1 MHVMVLAALAL
12 GMMLGQAQAAEVK
25 RPNVLFIAIDDLNDW
40 VSCLGGHPQVSTPN
54 IDRLAKRGVLFSNA
68 HCQAPICNPS
78 RVSLL
83 TGVRPSTSGVYDLNQ
98 PLRSAPALE
107 SAVTLPANFKASG
120 YHVLGRGKIYH
131 GKPYVD
137 EWHDFEVSPDARNKQ
152 FRVKPISRLP
162 RIRVRDFGPIDLP
175 EEQFGDVINAQWAAE
190 SLQREFGKP
199 FFMAVGIRLPHVPLY
214 APQKYFERHPKSG
227 VMLPRIKPDDL
238 ADLPP
243 AGLEITR
250 YMDKT
255 PLNHRAVLK
264 TKSWHEAV
272 AAYLAC
278 TEFVDRCVGLMLDSL
293 DKSAHAKDTLV
304 VLWSDHGWHLGEKRL
319 WAKRSLW
326 EESTRVPLIFAGPGL
341 AKGQCSRPV
350 QLLDLYPTLLELCR
364 LAKPQQALE
373 GRSLLPLLRKPSAAW
388 PHPAITTFQRNDH
401 TVRTE
406 DWRYIR
412 YANGDEELYDHTA
425 DPHEWHNLATQPG
438 HDEVLARLRRQL
450 PRVNAGDAPT
460 RKAVR

>member
-1 MHVMVLAALAL
+1 MGWWRIAACLAL
-12 GMMLGQAQAAEVK
+12 GLSFELGQARADEIK

-40 VSCLGGHPQVSTPN
+40 VSCLGGHPQVETPN

-98 PLRSAPALE
+98 PLRRAPALRG
-107 SAVTLPANFKASG
+107 AVTLPANFMASG

-131 GKPYVD
+131 GKPYAD
-137 EWHDFEVSPDARNKQ
+137 EWHDFKVRPDARNKQ

-162 RIRVRDFGPIDLP
+162 KIRVRDFGPIDLP
-175 EEQFGDVINAQWAAE
+175 EEQFGDVINARWAAE
-190 SLQREFGKP
+190 ALKQDFGKP

-214 APQKYFERHPKSG
+214 APQKYFERHPKKG

-243 AGLEITR
+243 AGVAITR

-255 PLNHRAVLK
+255 PLNHEAVLK
-264 TKSWHEAV
+264 TESWHEAV

-278 TEFVDRCVGLMLDSL
+278 TEFVDHCVGLMLDSL
-293 DKSAHAKDTLV
+293 DKSAHAKNTLV

-326 EESTRVPLIFAGPGL
+326 EESTRVPMILAGPGL
-341 AKGQCSRPV
+341 AKGRCGRPV
-350 QLLDLYPTLLELCR
+350 QLLDLYPTLAELCR
-364 LAKPQQALE
+364 LAKPPQTLE
-373 GRSLLPLLRKPSAAW
+373 GHSLLPLLREPRAPW

-401 TVRTE
+401 AIRTE
-406 DWRYIR
+406 RWRYIR
-412 YANGDEELYDHTA
+412 YANGDEELYDHTT
-425 DPHEWHNLATQPG
+425 DTEEWHNLAGEMRFRPVITKF
-438 HDEVLARLRRQL
+438 RSYL
-450 PRVNAGDAPT
+450 PKVNATDAPT
-460 RKAVR
+460 R

>member
-1 MHVMVLAALAL
+1 MGWWQIAACLAL
-12 GMMLGQAQAAEVK
+12 GLSVALGQARAEEIK

-40 VSCLGGHPQVSTPN
+40 VSCLGGHPQVETPN

-98 PLRSAPALE
+98 PLRRAPALRG
-107 SAVTLPANFKASG
+107 AVTLPANFMASG

-131 GKPYVD
+131 GKPYAD
-137 EWHDFEVSPDARNKQ
+137 EWHDFKVRPDARNKQ

-162 RIRVRDFGPIDLP
+162 KIRVRDFGPIDLP
-175 EEQFGDVINAQWAAE
+175 EEQFGDVINARWAAE
-190 SLQREFGKP
+190 ALKQDFGKP

-214 APQKYFERHPKSG
+214 APQKYFERHPKKG

-243 AGLEITR
+243 AGVAITR

-255 PLNHRAVLK
+255 PLNHEAVLK
-264 TKSWHEAV
+264 TESWHEAV

-278 TEFVDRCVGLMLDSL
+278 TEFVDHCVGLMLDSL
-293 DKSAHAKDTLV
+293 DKSAHAKNTLV

-326 EESTRVPLIFAGPGL
+326 EESTRVPMILAGPGL
-341 AKGQCSRPV
+341 AKGRCGRPV
-350 QLLDLYPTLLELCR
+350 QLLDLYPTLAELCR
-364 LAKPQQALE
+364 LAKPPQTLE
-373 GRSLLPLLRKPSAAW
+373 GHSLLPLLREPRAPW

-401 TVRTE
+401 AIRTE
-406 DWRYIR
+406 RWRYIR
-412 YANGDEELYDHTA
+412 YANGDEELYDHTT
-425 DPHEWHNLATQPG
+425 DTEEWHNLAGEMRFRPVITKF
-438 HDEVLARLRRQL
+438 RSYL
-450 PRVNAGDAPT
+450 PKVNATDAPT
-460 RKAVR
+460 R

>member
-1 MHVMVLAALAL
+1 MGWWRIAACLAL
-12 GMMLGQAQAAEVK
+12 GLSFALGQARADEIK

-40 VSCLGGHPQVSTPN
+40 VSCLGGHPQVETPN

-98 PLRSAPALE
+98 PLRRAPALRG
-107 SAVTLPANFKASG
+107 AVTLPANFMASG

-131 GKPYVD
+131 GKPYAD
-137 EWHDFEVSPDARNKQ
+137 EWHDFKVRPDARNKQ

-162 RIRVRDFGPIDLP
+162 KIRVRDFGPIDLP
-175 EEQFGDVINAQWAAE
+175 EEQFGDVINARWAAE
-190 SLQREFGKP
+190 ALKQDFGKP

-214 APQKYFERHPKSG
+214 APQKYFERHPKKG

-243 AGLEITR
+243 AGVAITR

-255 PLNHRAVLK
+255 PLNHEAVLK
-264 TKSWHEAV
+264 TESWHEAV

-278 TEFVDRCVGLMLDSL
+278 TEFVDHCVGLMLDSL
-293 DKSAHAKDTLV
+293 DKSAHAKNTLV

-326 EESTRVPLIFAGPGL
+326 EESTRVPMILAGPGL
-341 AKGQCSRPV
+341 AKGRCGRPV
-350 QLLDLYPTLLELCR
+350 QLLDLYPTLAELCR
-364 LAKPQQALE
+364 LAKPPQTLE
-373 GRSLLPLLRKPSAAW
+373 GHSLLPLLREPRAPW

-401 TVRTE
+401 AIRTE
-406 DWRYIR
+406 RWRYIR
-412 YANGDEELYDHTA
+412 YANGDEELYDHTT
-425 DPHEWHNLATQPG
+425 DTEEWHNLAGEMRFRPVITKF
-438 HDEVLARLRRQL
+438 RSYL
-450 PRVNAGDAPT
+450 PKVNATDAPT
-460 RKAVR
+460 R